1 MFALLL
7 VLIVFVPVALL
18 PAVLNIFFSS
28 RELRE
33 MGILLEDTGSQN
45 VLSEPDAPCTCLGAC
60 A

>member
-7 VLIVFVPVALL
+7 ILIIFVPVALL
-18 PAVLNIFFSS
+18 PGVLNTFFTA

-45 VLSEPDAPCTCLGAC
+45 VLSEPDAGCSYLGAC

>member
-1 MFALLL
+1 MFALLPT
-7 VLIVFVPVALL
+7 LIIFAPVALL
-18 PAVLNIFFSS
+18 PSVLNTFFSA

-45 VLSEPDAPCTCLGAC
+45 VLSEQDTSCSYLGAC

>member
-7 VLIVFVPVALL
+7 ILIIFAPVALL
-18 PAVLNIFFSS
+18 PSVLNTFFSA

-45 VLSEPDAPCTCLGAC
+45 VLSEPDASCSYLGVC